1 MKLKKKI
8 KIGFYGLSH
17 LGLCYLVATAEKK
30 YSVVGCDKQEI
41 IKNIKK
47 NNYLKEPKVFEYYKK
62 NEKRIKL
69 TENINHLNE
78 CEIIYFSFDTP
89 IKLNGH
95 PDISFINQQLRF
107 LLNKIDLNKKIII
120 LSQVYPGFTE
130 KIKWNKDRLFYQVET
145 LIFGNAF
152 ERALNPERIIVGL
165 NKDKNISKISSFLNC
180 FSSKIIKCNYQTA
193 ELTKISI
200 NIFLISSINTT
211 NLITEISKK
220 LNADWNKISESLK
233 LDKRIGKHAY
243 LTPSIGLSGSNLLRD
258 LNVVKSILNKN
269 QLLNK
274 SELVNFWH
282 KQALD
287 QNWTINEFKKIILK
301 KQKYNCLVLG
311 LAYKKDTNS
320 TINSASISFLKKIS
334 KFQNCKFFA
343 YDPVVKSAK
352 IKSVAV
358 LKNINDFK
366 FNKNKKVLIVMT
378 PWDQF
383 NAIKKN
389 YLSKFDFILDPYNF
403 FFKKRNSKNKYIS
416 LY

>member
-1 MKLKKKI
+1 M
-8 KIGFYGLSH
+8 
-17 LGLCYLVATAEKK
+17 
-30 YSVVGCDKQEI
+30 
-41 IKNIKK
+41 
-47 NNYLKEPKVFEYYKK
+47 
-62 NEKRIKL
+62 
-69 TENINHLNE
+69 
-78 CEIIYFSFDTP
+78 
-89 IKLNGH
+89 
-95 PDISFINQQLRF
+95 
-107 LLNKIDLNKKIII
+107 
-120 LSQVYPGFTE
+120 
-130 KIKWNKDRLFYQVET
+130 
-145 LIFGNAF
+145 
-152 ERALNPERIIVGL
+152 
-165 NKDKNISKISSFLNC
+165 
-180 FSSKIIKCNYQTA
+180 
-193 ELTKISI
+193 
-200 NIFLISSINTT
+200 
-211 NLITEISKK
+211 ITEISKK
-220 LNADWNKISESLK
+220 LNADWKKISESLK

-274 SELVNFWH
+274 SKLVNFWH

-301 KQKYNCLVLG
+301 KQKYSCLVLG

-352 IKSVAV
+352 IKSGSF
-358 LKNINDFK
+358 KNINDFK

-403 FFKKRNSKNKYIS
+403 FFKKEIKK
-416 LY
+416 